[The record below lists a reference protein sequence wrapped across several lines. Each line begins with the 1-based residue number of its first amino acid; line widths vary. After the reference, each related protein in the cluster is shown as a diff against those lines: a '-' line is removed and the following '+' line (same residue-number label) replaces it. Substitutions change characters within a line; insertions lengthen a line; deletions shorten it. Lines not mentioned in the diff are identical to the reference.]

1 MMSVEKKNYIKSLKH
16 ILMGLSDVVSTTEVT
31 GVAIDSRKVEPGN
44 LFLAYRGTKY
54 NGIEYIDNAINAGA
68 EVVVVDEAEVFNSE
82 SISKE
87 IFKVPELRKNAG
99 LIISRFYGNPSK
111 NIEITGV
118 TGTNG
123 KTTVSYLLAYAM
135 HELKR
140 NSAFIGTLGNGLFG
154 QIEASKTTTPD
165 PVKLHSLFSLWEN
178 QVDFVAMEVSSPALD
193 QRRTEGTEF
202 NTAVFT
208 NLSRDHL
215 DYHKTFDDYIRAKF
229 SLFKKTGLENA
240 VINIGDPYG
249 VKLVEKLSKD
259 LNIFAYSAKKSN
271 LEFYRREKISFIYC
285 EQIEVESFAAKII
298 KVQSPWGNV
307 IIRVNLLGKFNID
320 NVLAAFT
327 VLCISGAP
335 IEEVATVLSAFT
347 GLPGRMEVFSLA
359 EKPLIIVDYA
369 HTPDALE
376 KALTSLKPYCKG
388 KLFCIFGCGGERDI
402 GKRAKM
408 GSIAELL
415 SDQIILTNDNPRNES
430 PDQIFENILEGIQ
443 NKSKVIIKEDR
454 SDALISTFLEAKKGD
469 VILLAGKGHE
479 ITQQLGSIMVPFS
492 DRELAKRLTE
502 KHS

>member
-1 MMSVEKKNYIKSLKH
+1 MMSVEKQNYIKSLKH

-44 LFLAYRGTKY
+44 LFLAYRGTNH
-54 NGIEYIDNAINAGA
+54 NGLEYIDNAINAGA
-68 EVVVVDEAEVFNSE
+68 EVVVVDEAEVLNSR

-178 QVDFVAMEVSSPALD
+178 QVDFVAMEVSSHALD

-215 DYHKTFDDYIRAKF
+215 DYHKTFDDYISAKF

-240 VINIGDPYG
+240 VINIGDLYG

-259 LNIFAYSAKKSN
+259 LNVFAYSAKKSN
-271 LEFYRREKISFIYC
+271 LKFYRREKISFIYC

-388 KLFCIFGCGGERDI
+388 KLFCVFGCGGERDI

>member
-1 MMSVEKKNYIKSLKH
+1 MMSVEKQNYIKSLKH

-178 QVDFVAMEVSSPALD
+178 QVDFVAMEVSSHALD

-388 KLFCIFGCGGERDI
+388 KLFCVFGCGGERDI

-479 ITQQLGSIMVPFS
+479 TTQQLGSIMIPFS

>member
-1 MMSVEKKNYIKSLKH
+1 MMSVEKQNYIKSLKH
-16 ILMGLSDVVSTTEVT
+16 ILMGLSDVVSTIEVT

-44 LFLAYRGTKY
+44 LFLAYRGTNH
-54 NGIEYIDNAINAGA
+54 NGLEYIDNAINAGA
-68 EVVVVDEAEVFNSE
+68 EVVVVDEAEVFNFE

-140 NSAFIGTLGNGLFG
+140 SSAIIGTLGNGLFG

-178 QVDFVAMEVSSPALD
+178 QVDFVAMEVSSHALE
-193 QRRTEGTEF
+193 QGRTEGTEF

-215 DYHKTFDDYIRAKF
+215 DYHKTFDDYISAKF

-240 VINIGDPYG
+240 VINIGDLYG

-259 LNIFAYSAKKSN
+259 LNVFAYSAKKSN
-271 LEFYRREKISFIYC
+271 LKFYRREKISFIYC

-298 KVQSPWGNV
+298 KVQSPWG
-307 IIRVNLLGKFNID
+307 
-320 NVLAAFT
+320 
-327 VLCISGAP
+327 
-335 IEEVATVLSAFT
+335 
-347 GLPGRMEVFSLA
+347 
-359 EKPLIIVDYA
+359 
-369 HTPDALE
+369 
-376 KALTSLKPYCKG
+376 
-388 KLFCIFGCGGERDI
+388 
-402 GKRAKM
+402 
-408 GSIAELL
+408 
-415 SDQIILTNDNPRNES
+415 RNY
-430 PDQIFENILEGIQ
+430 
-443 NKSKVIIKEDR
+443 
-454 SDALISTFLEAKKGD
+454 
-469 VILLAGKGHE
+469 
-479 ITQQLGSIMVPFS
+479 
-492 DRELAKRLTE
+492 
-502 KHS
+502 